1 MIRVGLGGL
10 AIWILCISHAS
21 AAAPLASTSVGSDQ
35 MTVVYAADHVRT
47 VSLSNSL
54 SAGRSDSAEL
64 PASRR
69 LDSAPAPVA
78 PRPEPECTWPNPTL
92 VLVKSMVV
100 PGWGQI
106 TNRRYFKA
114 AIAIGLESWF
124 IAGAV
129 TEWRR
134 ANEARDDF
142 RADPGDI
149 NHFYEYD
156 FHNGNK
162 NDYLWGLGVT
172 VFISM
177 FDAYVDAHLRPYQN
191 DRIPDTNPPP
201 GVAVVL
207 LSF

>member
-1 MIRVGLGGL
+1 MRAGQAAL
-10 AIWILCISHAS
+10 AVLVLSVASVS
-21 AAAPLASTSVGSDQ
+21 AARPGTPAGSDSENAS
-35 MTVVYAADHVRT
+35 VVARAEADP
-47 VSLSNSL
+47 
-54 SAGRSDSAEL
+54 AGRLDFVQAAWSDSAEL
-64 PASRR
+64 PASRWP
-69 LDSAPAPVA
+69 DSTPAAGNDLPQQA
-78 PRPEPECTWPNPTL
+78 WPNPTL

-114 AIAIGLESWF
+114 AIAIGLETWF

-129 TEWRR
+129 TEWRK

-142 RADPGDI
+142 RAEPGNI
-149 NHFYEYD
+149 SHFYDYE

-162 NDYLWGLGVT
+162 NDYLWALGVT

-177 FDAYVDAHLRPYQN
+177 FDAYVDAHLRPYRN
-191 DRIPDTNPPP
+191 DRIPDVNPPP